1 MRCPYCT
8 SIDNK
13 VVDSRLGKEGES
25 IRRRRECLKCEGR
38 FTTYERVE
46 EVLPSVIKKDG
57 RRETFDRM
65 KILSGLKKACEK
77 RPISMEMLE
86 RTVEEIEK
94 SLQEK
99 GLKELPSTMVG
110 EEVMERL
117 HKLDEVAYVRFASV
131 YRSFRDINEF
141 MSELKDILSNKE
153 MKDVKDVVMDKPQKA
168 EEKKQK
174 PEKLTL
180 PLDS

>member
-1 MRCPYCT
+1 MRCPYCS

-86 RTVEEIEK
+86 KTVEGIEK
-94 SLQEK
+94 ALQDK
-99 GLKELPSTMVG
+99 GMKEIPSTIVG
-110 EEVMERL
+110 EEVMESL

-131 YRSFRDINEF
+131 YRSFKDINEF
-141 MSELKDILSNKE
+141 MSELKDILGSKE
-153 MKDVKDVVMDKPQKA
+153 IKALKD
-168 EEKKQK
+168 
-174 PEKLTL
+174 
-180 PLDS
+180 SS

>member
-8 SIDNK
+8 SLDNK
-13 VVDSRLGKEGES
+13 VVDSRMGKEGES

-57 RRETFDRM
+57 RREPFDRM

-86 RTVEEIEK
+86 RTVDEIERT
-94 SLQEK
+94 LQEK
-99 GLKELPSTMVG
+99 GLKELPSTIVG

-141 MSELKDILSNKE
+141 MHELKDILSNKE
-153 MKDVKDVVMDKPQKA
+153 TKIGKSTASGKPQKP
-168 EEKKQK
+168 EDKNEKTG
-174 PEKLTL
+174 KLSL
-180 PLDS
+180 PLDP